1 MAQCSKC
8 GKPASC
14 SCQLTNGMCAS
25 CASKAAA
32 QAEAA
37 SAQLIVN
44 PSGQIVQNLKYNA

>member
-14 SCQLTNGMCAS
+14 SCQLTNGMCTS

-32 QAEAA
+32 KAEET
-37 SAQLIVN
+37 SAQLIVTSN
-44 PSGQIVQNLKYNA
+44 GQIVQNLNYNA